1 MKVRIKD
8 IARLAQVSPGTV
20 DRVIHDRGEV
30 SEKTR
35 KKVDKILQELD
46 YKPDILART
55 LASKKTWLFAVL
67 MPVSV
72 NGNDF
77 WHAPNVG
84 IDRASSEINPFGI
97 IIRRFYFD
105 QFDKESFLA
114 QSEAVQNEAPDAV
127 LFAPIFPAES
137 MDFVNKCTNAGIQVA
152 LFNSNIDE
160 LVKVCYIGQN
170 ALQSGYLGA
179 KLLTYGIPVD
189 GDVLLISLVGKKEN
203 HNDIIRRERGFRKFF
218 SDNSALNFNLITV
231 EMRQPTGDELSK
243 KLDSYFGKAR
253 VKGIFVA
260 NSRVHR
266 VAAYLEEHGLNHVR
280 LIGYDL
286 LPENVDYLRK
296 GLVDFLISQ
305 KPEEQGYRGIMT
317 LFNMIILKKEVQK
330 VQYIPI
336 DILTRENID
345 FYEYR

>member
-20 DRVIHDRGEV
+20 DRVIHNRGEV
-30 SEKTR
+30 SAKTR
-35 KKVDKILQELD
+35 EKVNHILQELD
-46 YKPDILART
+46 YKPDILAQT

-84 IDRASSEINPFGI
+84 IDRASGEISPFGI
-97 IIRRFYFD
+97 MIRRFYFD
-105 QFDKESFLA
+105 QFDKESFREQAEILLR
-114 QSEAVQNEAPDAV
+114 ELPDAV
-127 LFAPIFPAES
+127 LFAPIFPEES
-137 MDFVNKCTNAGIQVA
+137 VDFVRKCMDAGIQVA

-160 LVKVCYIGQN
+160 PEHVTYIGQN

-179 KLLTYGIPVD
+179 RLLTIGVQGE
-189 GDVLLISLVGKKEN
+189 GDILIISLVGKKEN

-218 SDNSALNFNLITV
+218 AENPAMNFNLITV
-231 EMRQPTGDELSK
+231 EMTQPTSEALASRLG
-243 KLDSYFGKAR
+243 SYFGKAR
-253 VKGIFVA
+253 IKGIFVA

-266 VAAYLEEHGLNHVR
+266 VASFIGEHDIRNVR
-280 LIGYDL
+280 LVGYDL
-286 LPENVDYLRK
+286 LPENVDCLKK
-296 GLVDFLISQ
+296 GLIDFLISQ

-317 LFNMIILKKEVQK
+317 LFNKIILKKEVEE

-345 FYEYR
+345 YYEYR